1 MNTPIATPAE
11 KPDREIWAVLSLIVL
26 SNVAMVLA
34 VSEGWVRAGIYIFGR
49 FFLLAAVLAFGV
61 FLFRGWKAP
70 FALLKP
76 MLVWRINPLWILFA
90 ISWPQVLGAMVVLG
104 KGLLLGTGLA
114 EFDKVTL
121 DVAFHKHIFPNIVI
135 SAFVGEIVWVG
146 YAIGRLRNQMTTAV
160 AAMVVGLF
168 WASWWAPVV
177 IYGVG
182 VIPGIP
188 LPGLYLS
195 QTAVAVMCG
204 FIYAQTR
211 SGWVVLSLQISANCS
226 FLIFPVAPESGGL
239 PTYLAHGLIYFCASL
254 SLYAIF
260 GPRPLFRFQKP
271 GPADPAQATA

>member
-1 MNTPIATPAE
+1 MNTPIAAIDE
-11 KPDREIWAVLSLIVL
+11 KPDYEIWVVLSLIVL

-34 VSEGWVRAGIYIFGR
+34 VSQGWVRAGIYIFGR
-49 FFLLAAVLAFGV
+49 FFLLGAVLAAGV

-76 MLVWRINPLWILFA
+76 MLVWRINPLWIPFA
-90 ISWPQVLGAMVVLG
+90 IAWPQVLGALVVLG
-104 KGLLLGTGLA
+104 KGVLLGTGLS

-121 DVAFHKHIFPNIVI
+121 DVAFHKHIFPNIVVG
-135 SAFVGEIVWVG
+135 AFVGEIVWVG
-146 YAIGRLRNQMTTAV
+146 YAISRLRKNMTTAV
-160 AAMVVGLF
+160 AAIVVGLF

-211 SGWVVLSLQISANCS
+211 SGWVVLALQISANCS

-239 PTYLAHGLIYFCASL
+239 PTYFIHGVVYFCASL
-254 SLYAIF
+254 ALYAKF
-260 GPRPLFRFQKP
+260 GPRPLFRFKKSE
-271 GPADPAQATA
+271 QAVGALA